1 MRLGVG
7 MIGSPTY
14 RGANVS
20 VSLAGGEQA
29 ASTTPQFHIEQRL
42 RNRIAHTLG
51 GRGSEPTSGEG
62 QNGWD
67 PLLSFGVEV

>member
-7 MIGSPTY
+7 MIGSPTH

-42 RNRIAHTLG
+42 RNRIAHPSG
-51 GRGSEPTSGEG
+51 GSG
-62 QNGWD
+62 
-67 PLLSFGVEV
+67 V